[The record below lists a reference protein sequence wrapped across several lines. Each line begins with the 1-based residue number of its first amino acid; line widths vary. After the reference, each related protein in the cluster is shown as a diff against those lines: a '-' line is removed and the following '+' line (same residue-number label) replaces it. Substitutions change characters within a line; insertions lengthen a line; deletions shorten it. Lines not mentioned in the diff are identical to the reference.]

1 MGALLDAL
9 EHYPAAEIIHSDQ
22 GSEYDSQDFI
32 DLCVSRRLK
41 ISMSSKGSPWQ
52 NGHQES
58 WYGKFKGEFGDFN
71 RFETIGELIEEIYH
85 MIYYYNHRR
94 LHTSLNTSPYLFRVN
109 YYRRLNTPIEE
120 LGT

>member
-9 EHYPAAEIIHSDQ
+9 ESHPTPQIIHSDQ
-22 GSEYDSQDFI
+22 GSEYDSKDFV
-32 DLCVSRRLK
+32 DLCDHHHIQ
-41 ISMSSKGSPWQ
+41 ISMSTKGSPWQ

-85 MIYYYNHRR
+85 QIYYYNHHRM
-94 LHTSLNTSPYLFRVN
+94 HTSLNTTPNQYKINYLE
-109 YYRRLNTPIEE
+109 RLNTQSE
-120 LGT
+120 